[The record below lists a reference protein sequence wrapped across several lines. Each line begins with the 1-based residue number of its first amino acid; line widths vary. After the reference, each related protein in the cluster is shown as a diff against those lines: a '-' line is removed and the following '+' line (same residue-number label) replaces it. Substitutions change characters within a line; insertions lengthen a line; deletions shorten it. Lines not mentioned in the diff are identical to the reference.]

1 MTNAPKVKDKPTLQ
15 SKPLS
20 FKLKGTLLEK
30 SAFHRN
36 DHFKP

>member
-1 MTNAPKVKDKPTLQ
+1 MTNAPKVKDKPALQ

-36 DHFKP
+36 DHFKS